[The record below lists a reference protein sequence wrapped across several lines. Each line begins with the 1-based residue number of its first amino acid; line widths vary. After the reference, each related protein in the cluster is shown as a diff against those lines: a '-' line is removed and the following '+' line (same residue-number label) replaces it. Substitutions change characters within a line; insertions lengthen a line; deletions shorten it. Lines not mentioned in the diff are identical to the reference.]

1 VQKVDRL
8 GWAAGIRFDSYGVRM
23 GIRVNDPGILEHIL
37 PRLPLG
43 WTPARSAVV
52 DELFSVYCGRAS
64 TGSAVRHFDILYRG
78 GDRLVRTLDR
88 DELLDGVEGQV
99 RFCVAEMA
107 TRRVFLHAG
116 VVAWKGG
123 AILIP
128 GRSYSGKSRLVE
140 ALVRRGA
147 TYYSD
152 EYALLDA
159 RARVHSYATPLSRR
173 DESGRAQRVSPESLG
188 GPDARPAVPVRK
200 VVLTR
205 YRAGADWK
213 PRKLTPGRALLGLLD
228 HAIPARRRPQDV
240 LAALQRIVASAPV
253 YKSARGDAD
262 AVAAALLDG

>member
-1 VQKVDRL
+1 VDRL

-23 GIRVNDPGILEHIL
+23 GIRINDPALMEHIL

-43 WTPARSAVV
+43 WKPAQSTVV
-52 DELFSVYCGRAS
+52 DELFSVYFGRS
-64 TGSAVRHFDILYRG
+64 SRGSRVRQFDILYRG
-78 GDRLVRTLDR
+78 GDQLVRTLDR

-99 RFCVAEMA
+99 RVCVAEMA

-116 VVAWKGG
+116 VVGWNGG

-128 GRSYSGKSRLVE
+128 GRSHSGKSRLVE

-152 EYALLDA
+152 EYAVLDA
-159 RARVHSYATPLSRR
+159 RARVHPYATPLSRR
-173 DESGRAQRVSPESLG
+173 EDSGQARRISLESLG
-188 GPDARPAVPVRK
+188 GPSDRPALPVHK

-213 PRKLTPGRALLGLLD
+213 PRRLTPGRALLGLLD

-240 LAALQRIVASAPV
+240 LAALGRLVARAPV
-253 YKSARGDAD
+253 YKSVRGDAD

>member
-1 VQKVDRL
+1 MDRL

-23 GIRVNDPGILEHIL
+23 GIRVNDPGLMEHIL

-43 WTPARSAVV
+43 WKTARGTVV
-52 DELFSVYCGRAS
+52 DELFSVYCGGNS
-64 TGSAVRHFDILYRG
+64 GSSRVRRFDILYRG

-99 RFCVAEMA
+99 RLCVAEMA
-107 TRRVFLHAG
+107 THRVFLHAG
-116 VVAWKGG
+116 VVAWNGG

-128 GRSYSGKSRLVE
+128 GRSHSGKSRLVE

-152 EYALLDA
+152 EYAVLDA
-159 RARVHSYATPLSRR
+159 RARVHPYATPLSRR
-173 DESGRAQRVSPESLG
+173 DESGRARRISLESLG
-188 GPDARPAVPVRK
+188 GPSERPAVPVRK

-205 YRAGADWK
+205 YQEGSDWK
-213 PRKLTPGRALLGLLD
+213 PRLLTPGRALLGLLD

-240 LAALQRIVASAPV
+240 LKALGRLVAGAAV
-253 YKSARGDAD
+253 YKGARGDAD
-262 AVAAALLDG
+262 AVAAALLDD

>member
-1 VQKVDRL
+1 M
-8 GWAAGIRFDSYGVRM
+8 GV
-23 GIRVNDPGILEHIL
+23 RVNDPGVMEHIL
-37 PRLPLG
+37 PRLPPG
-43 WTPARSAVV
+43 WTAARSAVV

-64 TGSAVRHFDILYRG
+64 GRSGVRHFDILYRG

-88 DELLDGVEGQV
+88 DELLDSVEGQMKL
-99 RFCVAEMA
+99 CVAEMA

-116 VVAWKGG
+116 VVAWNGG

-152 EYALLDA
+152 EYAVLDA
-159 RARVHSYATPLSRR
+159 RARVHPYATPLSRR
-173 DESGRAQRVSPESLG
+173 DESGRARRVVPESLG
-188 GPDARPAVPVRK
+188 RPTARPAVPVLK

-213 PRKLTPGRALLGLLD
+213 PRQLTPGRALLGLLD
-228 HAIPARRRPQDV
+228 HAIPARRRPRDV
-240 LAALQRIVASAPV
+240 LAALRRIVSNAPV
-253 YKSARGDAD
+253 YKSARGEAE
-262 AVAAALLDG
+262 AVAAAILDG